1 MRKIFGGIGRLFK
14 SLWRYV
20 RNNAWIQ
27 PILMVGLIFA
37 IIFGLTKA
45 PGAWDTVKGWFKTDT
60 EEPQNITELG
70 GKKSKNGESA
80 KGTNELIAMFED
92 DKTFVVIFGGTDCTL
107 CKSFN
112 KNVLNVYLDS
122 KTGEKYQ
129 DDIYY
134 YYSNQFIE
142 YLNDLYEDDS
152 EAEAKELAEK
162 YEEKLML
169 NHFIPAYEEFY
180 GEEYT
185 TKSTV
190 GNIEFYSAE
199 TPAILYVVEG
209 EVMGILFGDISSES
223 NAVLRFSETLAA
235 WKDNDSEDFKAVL
248 EAIN

>member
-1 MRKIFGGIGRLFK
+1 MRKIIYCL
-14 SLWRYV
+14 
-20 RNNAWIQ
+20 
-27 PILMVGLIFA
+27 ILPLVLLLSSCGLIGS
-37 IIFGLTKA
+37 IKNRIPVPTN
-45 PGAWDTVKGWFKTDT
+45 T
-60 EEPQNITELG
+60 EEPYLITELG
-70 GKKSKNGESA
+70 GKESKNGESA
-80 KGTNELIAMFED
+80 KGTNELIAMFEND
-92 DKTFVVIFGGTDCTL
+92 ETFVVIFGGTDCTL

-142 YLNDLYEDDS
+142 YLNDLYEDVN
-152 EAEAKELAEK
+152 EAEAKELAKK

-199 TPAILYVVEG
+199 TPVLLFVFNGNVIG
-209 EVMGILFGDISSES
+209 MIFGDISSES

-235 WKDNDSEDFKAVL
+235 WKANDSEAFKAVL

>member
-1 MRKIFGGIGRLFK
+1 MRKIIYCL
-14 SLWRYV
+14 
-20 RNNAWIQ
+20 
-27 PILMVGLIFA
+27 ILPLVLLLSSCGLIGS
-37 IIFGLTKA
+37 IKNRIPVPTN
-45 PGAWDTVKGWFKTDT
+45 T
-60 EEPQNITELG
+60 EEPYLITELG
-70 GKKSKNGESA
+70 GKESKNGESA
-80 KGTNELIAMFED
+80 KGTNELIAMFEND
-92 DKTFVVIFGGTDCTL
+92 ETFVVIFGGTDCTL

-152 EAEAKELAEK
+152 KDEAKELAEK

-169 NHFIPAYEEFY
+169 NHFIPTYEEFY

-209 EVMGILFGDISSES
+209 EVMGILFGDISGES
-223 NAVLRFSETLAA
+223 NPVVRFSETLAA
-235 WKDNDSEDFKAVL
+235 WKANDSEAFKAVL

>member
-1 MRKIFGGIGRLFK
+1 MSKIIYCL
-14 SLWRYV
+14 
-20 RNNAWIQ
+20 
-27 PILMVGLIFA
+27 ILPLVLLLSSCGLIGS
-37 IIFGLTKA
+37 IKNRIPVPTN
-45 PGAWDTVKGWFKTDT
+45 T
-60 EEPQNITELG
+60 EEPYLITELG
-70 GKKSKNGESA
+70 GKESKNGESA
-80 KGTNELIAMFED
+80 KGTNELIAMFEND
-92 DKTFVVIFGGTDCTL
+92 ETFVVIFGGTDCTL

-142 YLNDLYEDDS
+142 YLNDLYEDVN
-152 EAEAKELAEK
+152 EAEVKELAKK

-199 TPAILYVVEG
+199 TPVLLFVFNG
-209 EVMGILFGDISSES
+209 NVMGMIFGDISGES
-223 NAVLRFSETLAA
+223 NAVLHFSEALTA
-235 WKDNDSEDFKAVL
+235 WENNDTNAFKAVL
-248 EAIN
+248 EKIN

>member
-1 MRKIFGGIGRLFK
+1 
-14 SLWRYV
+14 
-20 RNNAWIQ
+20 
-27 PILMVGLIFA
+27 
-37 IIFGLTKA
+37 
-45 PGAWDTVKGWFKTDT
+45 
-60 EEPQNITELG
+60 
-70 GKKSKNGESA
+70 
-80 KGTNELIAMFED
+80 MFEN

-112 KNVLNVYLDS
+112 KNVLNVYLDTFAG
-122 KTGEKYQ
+122 K
-129 DDIYY
+129 
-134 YYSNQFIE
+134 E

-152 EAEAKELAEK
+152 EEEAKELAEK

-235 WKDNDSEDFKAVL
+235 WKANDSDAFKAVL
-248 EAIN
+248 ESIN